1 MDMGRGSSV
10 PQVILTL
17 IVRMI
22 TVWLLGDDYLDFEEM
37 IILITRAAGLFW
49 SCCLNPTSTSLTGGS
64 GQFKCSNSRARFSWQ
79 CWRWCNDDDDK
90 MMNGDDD
97 NNGNGNDLQIDLYW
111 NFKLILTECQWDKIS
126 WGEVFP
132 NKMLDFSLVTMMLLM
147 SRWWCLSFW
156 SPPTLPS
163 ALILSLSRPHS
174 GLTPSRICLFA
185 HTLCGR
191 KGLNTH
197 SVWVRKSLNTH
208 CLQLTT
214 SSCRENGGAYRE
226 YVFGGKWMVSKGKMI
241 QITCSV

>member
-49 SCCLNPTSTSLTGGS
+49 SCCLNPTLTSLTGGS

-126 WGEVFP
+126 WPKFFQTKCWIFLRWRWCCWWAG
-132 NKMLDFSLVTMMLLM
+132 DGAWASDLLQRSHRRLYFR
-147 SRWWCLSFW
+147 SRD
-156 SPPTLPS
+156 
-163 ALILSLSRPHS
+163 
-174 GLTPSRICLFA
+174 LTQ
-185 HTLCGR
+185 
-191 KGLNTH
+191 
-197 SVWVRKSLNTH
+197 V
-208 CLQLTT
+208 
-214 SSCRENGGAYRE
+214 
-226 YVFGGKWMVSKGKMI
+226 
-241 QITCSV
+241 